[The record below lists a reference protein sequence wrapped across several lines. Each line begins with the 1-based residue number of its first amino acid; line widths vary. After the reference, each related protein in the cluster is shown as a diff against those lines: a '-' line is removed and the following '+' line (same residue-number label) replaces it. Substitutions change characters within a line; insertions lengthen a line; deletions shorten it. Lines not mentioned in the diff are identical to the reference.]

1 MLIDALPFTKILQNI
16 GRGFD
21 TKAVGAFITFI
32 EKRLGAEFL
41 VNKGNI
47 PYGRADL
54 LPLFKTAEKLQ
65 AAGVI
70 DYFSPNFGYADEPL
84 RYSWTVRCATPDQH
98 MAGGMSASSDEDALV
113 SALAESLER
122 FIWFSDHS
130 WLKHGERLSTSQIAQ
145 SGKQFLSPTRFS
157 GFSTEQRNQS
167 KRLQITDDSVF
178 NWIRAWSVLHKE
190 EVLAPA
196 QIFLSGRDG
205 QFKDEPII
213 RTPITT
219 GLATWPTKEGAILR
233 GILEIVERD
242 AYMITWLNQL
252 RLPRLD
258 LEKIA
263 NSRPSLL
270 DLIQR
275 CRQYGLEPR
284 AVRLVSDAPTYAVC
298 ASVED
303 TYGNAPGI
311 TIGLKA
317 HYDLARAV
325 EGALLEALRMRQT
338 IRRRVEADGQWDES
352 KNPNHINHIERT
364 HYWSKPGRDHK
375 LRFLFGETQS
385 SVQELTKVTADDDT
399 EQLDSLLSWAK
410 AKNYDVVTLSLG
422 KSRFNVSPWQ
432 VEMVTMPEL
441 QPMHQNEHYRYLSG
455 DRIKEVPRM
464 FGYEPLDKPY
474 TEEPHPFA

>member
-16 GRGFD
+16 GKGLE
-21 TKAVGAFITFI
+21 TKAVGAFVTFI

-41 VNKGNI
+41 VNRKNI

-54 LPLFKTAEKLQ
+54 LPLFEIAKKLQ
-65 AAGVI
+65 SAGVI
-70 DYFSPNFGYADEPL
+70 TSFNQNFGYADEPL

-98 MAGGMSASSDEDALV
+98 MAGGMSASSDGDALV

-122 FIWFSDHS
+122 FIWFSDHH
-130 WLKHGERLSTSQIAQ
+130 WLKHGERMSTKEVTRTGKSFVSPVRFAGFSAEQRAQ
-145 SGKQFLSPTRFS
+145 STRL
-157 GFSTEQRNQS
+157 
-167 KRLQITDDSVF
+167 KLTDDSVF
-178 NWIRAWSVLHKE
+178 NWIKAWSVINKE
-190 EVLAPA
+190 QVLAPA

-205 QFKDEPII
+205 QFKDEPMI

-233 GILEIVERD
+233 GVLEIVERD

-263 NSRPSLL
+263 SSRPSLL
-270 DLIQR
+270 NLIER

-284 AVRLVSDAPTYAVC
+284 AIRLATDAPTYAVC

-317 HYDLARAV
+317 HYDLGRAI
-325 EGALLEALRMRQT
+325 EGALLEALRIRQN
-338 IRRRVEADGQWDES
+338 IRRRLDNDGEWQDS
-352 KNPNHINHIERT
+352 KNPEHIDHMERT

-375 LRFLFGETQS
+375 LRFLFGETQGN
-385 SVQELTKVTADDDT
+385 VQELTKVSANNDT
-399 EQLDSLLSWAK
+399 EQLDALLSWAR
-410 AKNYDVVTLSLG
+410 AKKYEVVTLSLG
-422 KSRFNVSPWQ
+422 ESRFNVSPWQ

-455 DRIKEVPRM
+455 DRLKEVPKM
-464 FGYEPLDKPY
+464 FGYEPLEKPY

>member
-16 GRGFD
+16 GKGLE
-21 TKAVGAFITFI
+21 TKAVGAFVTFI

-41 VNKGNI
+41 VNRKNI

-54 LPLFKTAEKLQ
+54 LPLFEIAKKLQ
-65 AAGVI
+65 SAGVI
-70 DYFSPNFGYADEPL
+70 TSFNQNFGYADEPL

-98 MAGGMSASSDEDALV
+98 MAGGMSASSDGDALV

-122 FIWFSDHS
+122 FIWFSDHH
-130 WLKHGERLSTSQIAQ
+130 WLKHGERMSTKEVTQTGKSFVSPVRFAGFSAEQRAQ
-145 SGKQFLSPTRFS
+145 STRL
-157 GFSTEQRNQS
+157 
-167 KRLQITDDSVF
+167 KLTDDSVF
-178 NWIRAWSVLHKE
+178 NWIKAWSVINKE
-190 EVLAPA
+190 QVLAPA

-205 QFKDEPII
+205 QFKDEPMI

-233 GILEIVERD
+233 GVLEIVERD
-242 AYMITWLNQL
+242 AYMIAWLNQL

-263 NSRPSLL
+263 SSRPSLL
-270 DLIQR
+270 NLIER

-284 AVRLVSDAPTYAVC
+284 AIRLATDAPTYAVC

-317 HYDLARAV
+317 HYDLGRAI
-325 EGALLEALRMRQT
+325 EGALLEALRIRQN
-338 IRRRVEADGQWDES
+338 IRRRLDNDGEWPDNKSPE
-352 KNPNHINHIERT
+352 HIDHMERT

-375 LRFLFGETQS
+375 LRFIFGETQGN
-385 SVQELTKVTADDDT
+385 VQELTKVTANNDT
-399 EQLDSLLSWAK
+399 EQLDALLSWAR
-410 AKNYDVVTLSLG
+410 AKKYEVVTLSLG
-422 KSRFNVSPWQ
+422 ESRFNVSPWQ

-455 DRIKEVPRM
+455 DRLKEVPKM
-464 FGYEPLDKPY
+464 FGYEPLEKPY

>member
-1 MLIDALPFTKILQNI
+1 MLIDALRFTKILQNI
-16 GRGFD
+16 GKGLE
-21 TKAVGAFITFI
+21 TKAISAFVSFI

-41 VNKGNI
+41 VNKNHI

-54 LPLFKTAEKLQ
+54 LPLFETAKKLQ
-65 AAGVI
+65 TAGVI
-70 DYFSPNFGYADEPL
+70 TSFNQNFGYADEPL
-84 RYSWTVRCATPDQH
+84 RYNWTVRCATADQH
-98 MAGGMSASSDEDALV
+98 MAGGMSASGDDDALV
-113 SALAESLER
+113 SALAEALER

-130 WLKHGERLSTSQIAQ
+130 WLKHSERMSIREIARL
-145 SGKQFLSPTRFS
+145 GKPFVSPARFS
-157 GFSTEQRNQS
+157 GFSAEQRTHS
-167 KRLQITDDSVF
+167 TRLQLTDDSVF
-178 NWIRAWSVLHKE
+178 TWVRAWSVLNKE

-205 QFKDEPII
+205 QFKDEPMI

-252 RLPRLD
+252 RLPRIG
-258 LEKIA
+258 LEKLA
-263 NSRPSLL
+263 SSRPSLL
-270 DLIQR
+270 NLIER

-284 AVRLVSDAPTYAVC
+284 AIRLVTDAPTYAVC

-303 TYGNAPGI
+303 TFGNAPGI

-317 HYDLARAV
+317 HYDLPRAV

-338 IRRRVEADGQWDES
+338 IRRRLDTDGPWDES
-352 KNPNHINHIERT
+352 KNPNHINHLERS
-364 HYWSKPGRDHK
+364 HYWSQPGRNQK
-375 LRFLFGETQS
+375 LKFLVGDIDDNLNRFVE
-385 SVQELTKVTADDDT
+385 VDARDDN
-399 EQLDSLLSWAK
+399 EQLEKLLSWARS
-410 AKNYDVVTLSLG
+410 KNYDVVTLSLG

-432 VEMVTMPEL
+432 VEMVTIPEL

-455 DRIKEVPRM
+455 ERLKEVPKI
-464 FGYEPLDKPY
+464 FGYEPLVKPY